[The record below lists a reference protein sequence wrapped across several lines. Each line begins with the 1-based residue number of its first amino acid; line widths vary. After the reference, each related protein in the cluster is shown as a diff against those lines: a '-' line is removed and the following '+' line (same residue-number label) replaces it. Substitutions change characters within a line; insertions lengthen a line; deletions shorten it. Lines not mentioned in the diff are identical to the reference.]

1 MSCTE
6 IIKSFLHYILRLVFQ
21 ILLYIINADEP
32 LLCMVCIVYLEVAQ
46 IPEDNFTDISTIVQ
60 YKSHVCTEV
69 ANYSCAH
76 EIVTLVIIP
85 RVANQRKLNNQNN
98 NGSSA

>member
-46 IPEDNFTDISTIVQ
+46 ILEDNFTDISTIVQ
-60 YKSHVCTEV
+60 YKSCMYGSGELFLRSRDCYFSD
-69 ANYSCAH
+69 YSPSCESTKA
-76 EIVTLVIIP
+76 
-85 RVANQRKLNNQNN
+85 K
-98 NGSSA
+98 